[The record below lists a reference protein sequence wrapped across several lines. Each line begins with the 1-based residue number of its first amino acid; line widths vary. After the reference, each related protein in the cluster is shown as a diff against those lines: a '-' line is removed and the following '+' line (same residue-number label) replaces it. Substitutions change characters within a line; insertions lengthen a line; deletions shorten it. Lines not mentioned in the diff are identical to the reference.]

1 MLLVYSCCDVQYSCG
16 LLSIY
21 VGAYR
26 VRLSQF
32 ESTKSVCKDTSFP
45 SPYECLLSLYASM
58 EGGAS
63 QSRRD
68 STSNFG
74 FISRLVSTVER
85 AAVSVT
91 KPCDLSQFLRFWTF
105 DCDQKNKI
113 AICDF
118 AYTFLRFFTLRQPL

>member
-1 MLLVYSCCDVQYSCG
+1 MRVQQRATGIYCSCCDVQYSCG

-32 ESTKSVCKDTSFP
+32 ESTKSVGRDTSFP
-45 SPYECLLSLYASM
+45 SPYERLLSLYASV

-85 AAVSVT
+85 AAVCLQLQT
-91 KPCDLSQFLRFWTF
+91 PCVVVLARKS
-105 DCDQKNKI
+105 I
-113 AICDF
+113 A
-118 AYTFLRFFTLRQPL
+118 